1 MQNLVIYK
9 SNSLYDILKEIS
21 LDFNFKIDFIDDEN
35 ELSVKL
41 KTLKNYLILSNKK
54 YFDINNFIVLYDL
67 PINIFK
73 LVEKINTEFLKL
85 QYSKQSKIKLN
96 NYIVDLNS
104 REISSKIKK
113 IKLTEKEIDTIIYL
127 LNANKPVTID
137 ELQKKIWN
145 YKNEI
150 ETHTVE
156 THIYRLRK
164 KILDIFNDN
173 KFIVSEKNG
182 YQIK

>member
-9 SNSLYDILKEIS
+9 SNSLYNILNEIS
-21 LDFNFKIDFIDDEN
+21 LDFNFKIFFVDDKN
-35 ELSVKL
+35 KLYDKL
-41 KTLKNYLILSNKK
+41 KVLENCLVLSNKK
-54 YFDINNFIVLYDL
+54 YFDINNFIFLHSL

-73 LVEKINTEFLKL
+73 IIEKINIEFLKI
-85 QYSKQSKIKLN
+85 QYSKQSKIKFKD
-96 NYIVDLNS
+96 YIVDLNS
-104 REISSKIKK
+104 REISLKTKK
-113 IKLTEKEIDTIIYL
+113 VKLTEKEIDTIIYL
-127 LNANKPVTID
+127 SKVNKPVTIE

-145 YKNEI
+145 YQNEI

-164 KILDIFNDN
+164 KILDIFNDS

>member
-1 MQNLVIYK
+1 M
-9 SNSLYDILKEIS
+9 NSLITDVKS
-21 LDFNFKIDFIDDEN
+21 L
-35 ELSVKL
+35 ELE
-41 KTLKNYLILSNKK
+41 TLKNYLILSNKK
-54 YFDINNFIVLYDL
+54 YFDINNFIVLNDL

-73 LVEKINTEFLKL
+73 LVEKINTEFLKS

-96 NYIVDLNS
+96 DYIVDLNS

-113 IKLTEKEIDTIIYL
+113 VKLTEKEIDTIIYL

-145 YKNEI
+145 YQNEI

-173 KFIVSEKNG
+173 KFIISKKNG

>member
-1 MQNLVIYK
+1 MKNLVIYK
-9 SNSLYDILKEIS
+9 SKSLYDILKEIS
-21 LDFNFKIDFIDDEN
+21 SDFNFKIYFIDDEDKLN
-35 ELSVKL
+35 VKL
-41 KTLKNYLILSNKK
+41 KTLENYLILSNKR
-54 YFDINNFIVLYDL
+54 YFDISDLIILYDL

-96 NYIVDLNS
+96 DYIIDLNS
-104 REISSKIKK
+104 REISSKNKK
-113 IKLTEKEIDTIIYL
+113 VKLTEKEIDTIIYL
-127 LNANKPVTID
+127 LNANKPVAID
-137 ELQKKIWN
+137 ELQKNIWN
-145 YKNEI
+145 YQNEI

-156 THIYRLRK
+156 THVYRLRK

>member
-1 MQNLVIYK
+1 MQNLIIYK
-9 SNSLYDILKEIS
+9 TNSLYDILKEIS
-21 LDFNFKIDFIDDEN
+21 SDFNFEIDFIENEN
-35 ELSVKL
+35 ELNVKL
-41 KTLKNYLILSNKK
+41 KALKNYLILSNKK
-54 YFDINNFIVLYDL
+54 YFDINHFIVLYDL
-67 PINIFK
+67 PISIFK

-85 QYSKQSKIKLN
+85 QFSKQSKIKLKD
-96 NYIVDLNS
+96 YIVDLNS
-104 REISSKIKK
+104 REISLKTKK
-113 IKLTEKEIDTIIYL
+113 VKLTEKEIDTIIYL
-127 LNANKPVTID
+127 SKANKPVTID

-145 YKNEI
+145 YQNEI

-173 KFIVSEKNG
+173 KLIVSQKNG

>member
-1 MQNLVIYK
+1 MKNLVIYK
-9 SNSLYDILKEIS
+9 SISLYDILKEIS
-21 LDFNFKIDFIDDEN
+21 LDFNFKIEFIDDEDKLN
-35 ELSVKL
+35 VKL
-41 KTLKNYLILSNKK
+41 KDLKNYLILSNKK
-54 YFDINNFIVLYDL
+54 YLDINDLIVLYDL

-85 QYSKQSKIKLN
+85 QYSKQSKIKFSD
-96 NYIVDLNS
+96 YIVDLNS
-104 REISSKIKK
+104 REISLKTKK
-113 IKLTEKEIDTIIYL
+113 VKLTEKEIDTIIYL

-145 YKNEI
+145 YQNEI

-164 KILDIFNDN
+164 KILDIFNDS

>member
-1 MQNLVIYK
+1 MKNLVIYK

-21 LDFNFKIDFIDDEN
+21 SDFNFKIEFIDDEN
-35 ELSVKL
+35 KLNVKI
-41 KTLKNYLILSNKK
+41 KAFNNHLILSNKK
-54 YFDINNFIVLYDL
+54 YLDINDLIVLYDL
-67 PINIFK
+67 PMNIFK

-96 NYIVDLNS
+96 DYIVDLNS
-104 REISSKIKK
+104 REISSKTKK
-113 IKLTEKEIDTIIYL
+113 VKLTEKEINTIIYL
-127 LNANKPVTID
+127 SSANKPIAID

-145 YKNEI
+145 YQDDI

-173 KFIVSEKNG
+173 EFIISEKNG
-182 YQIK
+182 YKIK